1 MKPPQ
6 ISRLAWGLLIV
17 LIALG
22 AAIRFVDL
30 TEPPVDFHPTRQLR
44 DAIIARALYYRWLP
58 HPDPEKARLA
68 QETAAPGQVEKFEPP
83 LLEGLVAA
91 TYLAVG
97 GEHVWIARIY
107 SILFWLLGVLGVF
120 LLAHALAGE
129 AGALAAAAFPLFL
142 PLAVQASR
150 SFQPDPL
157 MSALIVWTA
166 YAAYRWA
173 QHPAWKPALWL
184 GVVGGLAI
192 LVKAFAIYE
201 VAGITA
207 GALVIVG
214 RREGW
219 KAVWGRAQTW
229 VMGVLMLAPVGLYL
243 LLRGEHAAGGY
254 IAYWMLAFHKLWFA
268 RYFYT
273 RWAFHFLDWFTP
285 LAVLLAFAGLYFARQ
300 EGRPLLLGWMVGY
313 GLLGFSVPYLIIS
326 HNYYSLPA
334 TFWVAVAL
342 APTVETVW
350 GWARAV
356 GRRAWMSVAAL
367 GLLFI
372 AVGVRADLHL
382 LKASYWGE
390 AERWAAVA
398 AAVPTDGKVIGL
410 TPTYGMR
417 IRYFGWRPI
426 GYWPPPGEY
435 AVARLQDR
443 PASVWHDF
451 QWRTKGYRYFL
462 VAAEGFLDAEP
473 QLKYILTHYYPCIA
487 KGPGY
492 QVYDLA
498 HPLKPL
504 PKFPPP
510 EEQHGGS

>member
-1 MKPPQ
+1 MKPHPV
-6 ISRLAWGLLIV
+6 SRLVWGLLV
-17 LIALG
+17 ALMALG
-22 AAIRFVDL
+22 AAIRFIDL

-44 DAIIARALYYRWLP
+44 DAIIARALYYRWQP

-68 QETAAPGQVEKFEPP
+68 QETAAPGQVENFEPP
-83 LLEGLVAA
+83 LMEGLVAA
-91 TYLAVG
+91 TYLVVG

-107 SILFWLLGVLGVF
+107 SIVFWLLGVLGVF
-120 LLAHALAGE
+120 LLARLLAGE
-129 AGALAAAAFPLFL
+129 AGALAAAAFPLVL

-173 QHPAWKPALWL
+173 TGPTWRRAWLV
-184 GVVGGLAI
+184 GVLGGLAI
-192 LVKAFAIYE
+192 LVKAFAVFEI
-201 VAGITA
+201 AGIMA
-207 GALVIVG
+207 GAVLIL
-214 RREGW
+214 GW
-219 KAVWGRAQTW
+219 KTALRRGQTW
-229 VMGVLMLAPVGLYL
+229 AIAGMMLAPLGLYL

-254 IAYWMLAFHKLWFA
+254 ISYWMVDFFKLWFA

-273 RWAFHFLDWFTP
+273 RWAFHFLEWFTP
-285 LAVLLAFAGLYFARQ
+285 LAVLLAFAGLYFARR
-300 EGRPLLLGWMVGY
+300 EGRLLLLGWMVGY

-350 GWARAV
+350 GWARAA
-356 GRRAWMSVAAL
+356 GRWAWMSVAAL
-367 GLLFI
+367 GLLFV
-372 AVGVRADLHL
+372 AVGVRADLRM
-382 LKASYWGE
+382 LKAYYWGE
-390 AERWAAVA
+390 ETRWAAVA
-398 AAVPTDGKVIGL
+398 AAVPADGKVIGL

-462 VAAEGFLDAEP
+462 VAAEGFLEAEP

-504 PKFPPP
+504 PKFPPQ
-510 EEQHGGS
+510 EEPHGSG

>member
-1 MKPPQ
+1 MKLRE
-6 ISRLAWGLLIV
+6 ISAPTRWLL
-17 LIALG
+17 LLLLALG
-22 AAIRFVDL
+22 AAVRLVDL

-44 DAIIARALYYRWLP
+44 DAIIARALYYRWQP
-58 HPDPEKARLA
+58 HPAPEKARLA
-68 QETAAPGQVEKFEPP
+68 QETAAPGQIEAFEPP
-83 LLEGLVAA
+83 LLESLVAS
-91 TYLAVG
+91 TYLVVG

-120 LLAHALAGE
+120 LLARLLAGE

-142 PLAVQASR
+142 PFAVQASR

-173 QHPAWKPALWL
+173 TGPTWRRALL
-184 GVVGGLAI
+184 TGMLGGLAI
-192 LVKAFAIYE
+192 LVKSFAVFEI
-201 VAGITA
+201 AGIMA
-207 GALVIVG
+207 GALFIL
-214 RREGW
+214 GW
-219 KAVWGRAQTW
+219 KPALRQAQTW
-229 VMGVLMLAPVGLYL
+229 VIGGLMVAPLGLYL
-243 LLRGEHAAGGY
+243 LLRGEHAASGY
-254 IAYWMLAFHKLWFA
+254 ITYWMVDFFKLWFT
-268 RYFYT
+268 RHFYT
-273 RWAFHFLDWFTP
+273 RWAFHFLEWFTP
-285 LAVLLAFAGLYFARQ
+285 LAVLFAFAGLYFARK
-300 EGRPLLLGWMVGY
+300 EGRLLLLGWMAGY

-350 GWARAV
+350 RWARAA
-356 GRRAWMSVAAL
+356 GRWAMVAVVLL
-367 GLLFI
+367 GVLFI
-372 AVGVRADLHL
+372 GVALRANLRM

-390 AERWAAVA
+390 PAHWAAVA
-398 AAVPTDGKVIGL
+398 AAVPADGPVIGL

-451 QWRTKGYRYFL
+451 RWRTKGYRYFL
-462 VAAEGFLDAEP
+462 VAADGFLEAEP
-473 QLKYILTHYYPCIA
+473 QLKTILTHYYPCIA
-487 KGPGY
+487 RGPGY
-492 QVYDLA
+492 AVYDLA

-504 PKFPPP
+504 PQFPPQ
-510 EEQHGGS
+510 EEPRDGS